1 MRRKILYKGRR
12 ADRAEKES
20 VRENTTAE
28 KPEVPPC
35 APCGVPLLGGTPHGA
50 QGGTSGFSAVGFSAF
65 CPSLGKYRTRTLALQ
80 KRRVQVRFH
89 PKGCQAF
96 CILFI
101 KRISCKPFRLFQG
114 SSEIT
119 PVNSVSRHKILAE
132 CLPNFPLSHKKY
144 FFSAFKSTARRM
156 CVSSAL

>member
-1 MRRKILYKGRR
+1 MKTRPQKNRKFPPARRRLRRGNAPQKRRRRFWGAFLRRSPFGGNAARR
-12 ADRAEKES
+12 A
-20 VRENTTAE
+20 
-28 KPEVPPC
+28 
-35 APCGVPLLGGTPHGA
+35 
-50 QGGTSGFSAVGFSAF
+50 GGTSGFSAVGFSAF

-96 CILFI
+96 CILFM